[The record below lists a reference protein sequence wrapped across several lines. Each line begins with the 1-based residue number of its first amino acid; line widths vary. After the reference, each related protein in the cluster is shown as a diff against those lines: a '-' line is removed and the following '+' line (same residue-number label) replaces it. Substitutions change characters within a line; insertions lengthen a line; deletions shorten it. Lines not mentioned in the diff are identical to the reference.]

1 MKFDIRSTQSDFLS
15 KVMFDITFHED
26 RLRDVPSRYSLCPVP
41 TPAHAPFA
49 ILAPSL
55 APSLALFALHLV
67 SHSRE
72 IEAGEFP
79 RRAPTPVI
87 VESSGSG
94 TTLHPS

>member
-15 KVMFDITFHED
+15 ELMFDITFHED
-26 RLRDVPSRYSLCPVP
+26 PLHDVLSRYSPCPVP

-49 ILAPSL
+49 FL
-55 APSLALFALHLV
+55 APSLALFALYRV
-67 SHSRE
+67 SQPRD

-94 TTLHPS
+94 TTPHPT